1 MLEIGV
7 KTIVYSIT
15 DGIKKMRLTNFTPL
29 CSSLGRL
36 FIQNGFNTVYR
47 NQKREH
53 SSMLHRSHSKS
64 TSDSS
69 SMYSDTTS
77 SSSDI
82 AHSKMKQKKKK
93 KMSKKIY
100 LQDTQLK

>member
-15 DGIKKMRLTNFTPL
+15 DGIKKMRLIDFKPL

-36 FIQNGFNTVYR
+36 FIQNGFNAVYR
-47 NQKREH
+47 NQNSKH
-53 SSMLHRSHSKS
+53 SSMLHQPPSES

-69 SMYSDTTS
+69 SIYSDTTT

-82 AHSKMKQKKKK
+82 ALSTMKQKKKK
-93 KMSKKIY
+93 KKKKRMRPNKHY
-100 LQDTQLK
+100 

>member
-15 DGIKKMRLTNFTPL
+15 DGIKKMRLTDFKPL

-47 NQKREH
+47 NQQREH
-53 SSMLHRSHSKS
+53 SSMLHRFHSES

-69 SMYSDTTS
+69 SIYSDTTVS
-77 SSSDI
+77 SGDTTP
-82 AHSKMKQKKKK
+82 SKTKRKKKK
-93 KMSKKIY
+93 KMYKK
-100 LQDTQLK
+100 

>member
-15 DGIKKMRLTNFTPL
+15 DGIKKMRLTDFTPL

-47 NQKREH
+47 NQKSKH
-53 SSMLHRSHSKS
+53 SSMLHRPHSES

-69 SMYSDTTS
+69 SIYSDTTT

-82 AHSKMKQKKKK
+82 AHSKRKRKKKK
-93 KMSKKIY
+93 KYSPNKHY
-100 LQDTQLK
+100 